1 MTQSALTPA
10 DLRLLAVAGGA
21 APSLHNS
28 QPWRFRPTPDGRGV
42 EVHADQG
49 RAVPLADASGAAL
62 HIAAG
67 AALFNLRVAGV
78 RLGRAA
84 AVRLLPDPA
93 DPQLLAVLELSG
105 PAETAETAGP
115 AETAGAGG
123 VGPFGRDLYP
133 AIAERRSSRRPFTE
147 QGVPEAVAAE
157 LVAAA
162 GEEGVAL
169 AVLGEAA
176 VRRVLAV
183 TTEAEDR
190 IAHDP
195 ARQAETRS
203 WLRPDAGADAS
214 APAAVDGL
222 PYAVLGPQ
230 DHDARVP
237 TREYAGRPPHHEGP
251 LQPSE
256 RFEALPR
263 LCTLS
268 TPGDGPADWLR
279 AGQALERVWLLA
291 TVHGLRLTVWHQPV
305 EWPDL
310 RWRLRDPA
318 DGPRHV
324 QLVLRLGY
332 GPGGAATPRRPVE
345 DVLDLS
351 ARPGP
356 SPA

>member
-1 MTQSALTPA
+1 MTESALTPA
-10 DLRLLAVAGGA
+10 DLRLLAAAGGA

-42 EVHADQG
+42 EVYADQG

-62 HIAAG
+62 HIAVG

-78 RLGRAA
+78 RLGRAGT
-84 AVRLLPDPA
+84 VGLLPDPA

-105 PAETAETAGP
+105 PAEATET
-115 AETAGAGG
+115 GG
-123 VGPFGRDLYP
+123 SGPFGRDLYP
-133 AIAERRSSRRPFTE
+133 AITERRSSRRPFTD
-147 QGVPEAVAAE
+147 QDVPEAVAAE

-195 ARQAETRS
+195 ARQAETHS
-203 WLRPDAGADAS
+203 WLRPDVGADPS

-237 TREYAGRPPHHEGP
+237 TREYAGRPPHHEGRRSRP
-251 LQPSE
+251 NGS
-256 RFEALPR
+256 RR
-263 LCTLS
+263 C
-268 TPGDGPADWLR
+268 PG
-279 AGQALERVWLLA
+279 
-291 TVHGLRLTVWHQPV
+291 
-305 EWPDL
+305 
-310 RWRLRDPA
+310 
-318 DGPRHV
+318 
-324 QLVLRLGY
+324 
-332 GPGGAATPRRPVE
+332 
-345 DVLDLS
+345 S
-351 ARPGP
+351 AR
-356 SPA
+356 